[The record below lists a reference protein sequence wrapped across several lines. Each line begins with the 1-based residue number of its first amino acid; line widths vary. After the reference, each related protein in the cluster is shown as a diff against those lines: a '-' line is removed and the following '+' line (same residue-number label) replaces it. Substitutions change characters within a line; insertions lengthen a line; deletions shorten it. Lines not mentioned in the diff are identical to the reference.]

1 MNDFLQAFAMSFSF
15 AAGVFVGMLAII
27 GALIMFRYSKKNES

>member
-1 MNDFLQAFAMSFSF
+1 MNEYLQTFVAAISF

>member
-1 MNDFLQAFAMSFSF
+1 MNEYLQTFAAAISF

-27 GALIMFRYSKKNES
+27 GAWVMFRYSRKK